1 MLTTHLAGIMLA
13 EEGLS
18 LVRSVPKTLRWHIDE
33 TGDRPNFK
41 HVLWGWSDWRCLHLN
56 PCTQDIGVP
65 IFAY

>member
-18 LVRSVPKTLRWHIDE
+18 LNRDIPKTLKWHIDE
-33 TGDRPNFK
+33 TDVRPNFK
-41 HVLWGWSDWRCLHLN
+41 HVLWGWSDWHCLHLN
-56 PCTQDIGVP
+56 PCTQDDWP